1 MQLRWIKKICS
12 YILIYVLLAVVLLP
26 LLVTFIMGGFS
37 AETIAQVQSLYGLDE
52 YLQAIPQETTDKPF
66 PQNELEEYVVG
77 VVAAEMPALF
87 PTEAL
92 KAQAVAARTYQ
103 VRKMQE
109 NHSTHV
115 LYDVGQAYADT
126 DAQKKKWGAD
136 YEKYAA
142 IVRDA
147 VAQTAGEIMVYD
159 GEPILAA
166 FHAQSCGK
174 TEDSEHVWTQALP
187 YLRSVESSGDAT
199 APDHT
204 ALVTYSD
211 TEVWEKLSAYGN
223 LGFPADKLTFSHII
237 RSDAGYVLRVTVGK
251 KTFSGQEIR
260 SALGLRSTDFTVTKH
275 GNTFTFTTK
284 GYGHG
289 AGMSQYGAKA
299 FADAGYDYHQILSH
313 YYTDILFEINE

>member
-1 MQLRWIKKICS
+1 MQLRLIKKICS
-12 YILIYVLLAVVLLP
+12 LIFAYVLFAVVLLP
-26 LLVTFIMGGFS
+26 LLITLAFGGFS
-37 AETIAQVQSLYGLDE
+37 KETIAQVQTLYGLDE
-52 YLQAIPQETTDKPF
+52 YLQAIPQEKTAETVPY
-66 PQNELEEYVVG
+66 NELEEYVVG
-77 VVAAEMPALF
+77 VVSAEMPALF
-87 PTEAL
+87 PAEAL

-126 DAQKKKWGAD
+126 EAQKKKWGTE
-136 YEKYAA
+136 YETYSA

-187 YLRSVESSGDAT
+187 YLRSVESSGDCS

-204 ALVTYSD
+204 VTTTLST
-211 TEVWEKLSAYGN
+211 TEVFEKLSAYGN
-223 LGFPADKLTFSHII
+223 LGVDANTLTFSDIV
-237 RSDAGYVLRVTVGK
+237 RSEAGYVLKATVGNK
-251 KTFSGQEIR
+251 IFSGQDIR
-260 SALGLRSTDFTVTKH
+260 SALGLRSTDFTITKNGEH
-275 GNTFTFTTK
+275 FTFTTK

-289 AGMSQYGAKA
+289 AGMSQYGAKTLA
-299 FADAGYDYHQILSH
+299 EAGYDYHQILEH